1 MINKNIVVLILIF
14 SGIFST
20 MDRVCST
27 GISLKDT
34 INSGCSWEFNNW
46 NDGEGWV
53 IPESL
58 NGGIMGGAIWLMIH
72 PELANLKPASWKQ
85 QVWGPNLKVDLESPK
100 GLAIPAVKVNK
111 ILMHIRN
118 LSPETDG
125 FVFWRTEENPEV
137 DAGRV
142 RFTMQPD
149 CKDWQEVICHMEGL
163 WKGIINQIRIR
174 PAQLWWRGDIWIDRI
189 AITKSS
195 PKPDIPRPDVCSDKV
210 VPRINLP
217 GISQQDFQDA
227 FKVLDECLVVDVPM
241 RGFNYPFMAPGGAYG
256 ENWWQLDGSLN
267 VAGAKWV
274 NQKHVE
280 DVMRGFA
287 EVQAQN
293 PDGRIDLWGGS
304 PVRGQVADV
313 SSIPRYFEAA
323 FDVARRTGDTS
334 LQEVIFQTMK
344 NYLRYW
350 FSPIKRDKETGLITA
365 VFEETFS
372 EPHENSGIIAP
383 VDLNIAVAIGCY
395 NTSQLAEHLCKK
407 SESKQFT
414 QKFEQLCQ
422 SLNRYLWNEEQGIYY
437 NYNIREGR
445 QNRRLLCTTF
455 DPMQF
460 GIAPAERIERLLIKL
475 LNPAFFNW
483 NSRPVTSIARTE
495 PDYMEAT
502 GPYDGSAWFGDIW
515 TMRNMPIIAGL
526 EDAGRHDLAAEL
538 NWSTI
543 KTFNSNYC
551 EYVVP
556 STGSGEGV
564 QRYGWTASQYIQA
577 VIEHLFGVDYDRL
590 QKRLRIVPHVPD
602 ELKDQKISISNL
614 IIPDEKEVL
623 LHLMIDQTSIAQV
636 TIDINISGPLPMI
649 DLEVFLPT
657 YHEKQVQVKIMQGEL
672 IPVVKEVEDLINVA
686 GVRMPI
692 QQSVNLQFI
701 YE

>member
-1 MINKNIVVLILIF
+1 MINKKAVMLILIF
-14 SGIFST
+14 GVIFST
-20 MDRVCST
+20 MDRVYST
-27 GISLKDT
+27 GISLKD
-34 INSGCSWEFNNW
+34 SMGSEWSWEFNNW
-46 NDGEGWV
+46 NDSEGWT
-53 IPESL
+53 IPESM

-72 PELANLKPASWKQ
+72 PELEKLKPVSWKQ
-85 QVWGPNLKVDLESPK
+85 QVWGPNLKYDLESPK

-111 ILMHIRN
+111 ILIRVRN

-125 FVFWRTEENPEV
+125 YVVWRTEKNPET
-137 DAGRV
+137 DAGRA

-149 CKDWQEVICHMEGL
+149 CNEWQEVICHMDGS

-189 AITKSS
+189 AITLGD
-195 PKPDIPRPDVCSDKV
+195 PKPNLPRPDVCSDRV
-210 VPRINLP
+210 VPLIDLP

-227 FKVLDECLVVDVPM
+227 FHVLDECLVVDVPM

-304 PVRGQVADV
+304 PMRGQVADV

-334 LQEVIFQTMK
+334 LQDLIYQTME

-350 FSPIKRDKETGLITA
+350 FSPVKRDKKTGLITA
-365 VFEETFS
+365 VFEETLS
-372 EPHENSGIIAP
+372 EPHTNPGIVAP

-395 NTSQLAEHLCKK
+395 NTSRLAEHLCKK
-407 SESKQFT
+407 SESRQFA
-414 QKFEQLCQ
+414 QRFDRLCQ
-422 SLNRYLWNEEQGIYY
+422 SINRYLWNEEQGIYY
-437 NYNIREGR
+437 NYNIREDR
-445 QNRRLLCTTF
+445 QHRRLLCTTF

-460 GIAPAERIERLLIKL
+460 GIAPAERIERLLNKL
-475 LNPAFFNW
+475 LNPALFYW
-483 NSRPVTSIARTE
+483 NSRPVTTIARTE
-495 PDYMEAT
+495 PDFIEAT

-538 NWSTI
+538 SWSTI

-564 QRYGWTASQYIQA
+564 QRYGWTASQYVQA
-577 VIEHLFGVDYDRL
+577 IIEHLFGIDYDRL
-590 QKRLRIVPHVPD
+590 KKRLRIVPHIPD
-602 ELKDQKISISNL
+602 KLKNQKISINNL
-614 IIPDEKEVL
+614 IIPAEHDVR
-623 LHLMIDQTSIAQV
+623 LHLTIDQTSMEQV
-636 TIDINISGPLPMI
+636 TIDIKISGSLPKV

-657 YHEKQVQVKIMQGEL
+657 YHEKKVQVQNRQGEL
-672 IPVVKEVEDLINVA
+672 IPVVKEVKDLLNVV
-686 GVRMPI
+686 GVRLPI
-692 QQSVNLQFI
+692 QRSVNLQFI
-701 YE
+701 FK